1 MEFALELEVV
11 ATCLHVSADL
21 TYVSLVMRS
30 TLTHVS
36 SLSSLYTTSRLQST
50 KGFVHEH
57 EHEHVHKHEHEHEY
71 ECTK

>member
-11 ATCLHVSADL
+11 ATCLHVSVAYN
-21 TYVSLVMRS
+21 YVSVVINVPS
-30 TLTHVS
+30 TLTHVL

-57 EHEHVHKHEHEHEY
+57 EHEHVHEHEHE
-71 ECTK
+71 CTK